1 MKVLHIISRMNAG
14 GTATYL
20 SNLIL
25 GLEKLGYENL
35 LVHGNPHE
43 GEVEA
48 TSVIDLPSVRIP
60 ELRRELS
67 INGDIEAREKFAR
80 ILSRYSPNFV
90 HSHAFKAGLI
100 ARSVSQRNT
109 KFIHTFHGHHLY
121 DPEFGKL
128 ARYAMK
134 ISERTLNSRT
144 HAYVTVGKRVGKELH
159 SAHYFTRDFVSIPP
173 GVNSISKLSREE
185 ARKRIGIPT
194 NARVIGWLGRFI
206 EVKRPRV
213 LLQLAKTF
221 PDVVFV
227 MGGDGPMFE
236 DMKVS
241 APSNL
246 QMLGWIDSDLV
257 LSASD
262 LFLSTS
268 RSEGMPLALIEA
280 QQYGLPV
287 IAPDVG
293 SISEI
298 ILNGR
303 TGFCISEDLQEL
315 SNCLFKLL
323 NNDLLRK
330 QFSEDAAKFAR
341 EEFSREKMANR
352 HHQLYSQVQ
361 E

>member
-1 MKVLHIISRMNAG
+1 MKVLHVISRMNAG

-35 LVHGNPHE
+35 LVHGNPHD
-43 GEVEA
+43 GEIESSYVA
-48 TSVIDLPSVRIP
+48 DLPSFRIP
-60 ELRRELS
+60 ELRRQLS
-67 INGDIEAREKFAR
+67 IPNDIEARKKFTK
-80 ILSRYSPNFV
+80 ILYEYSPHFV

-100 ARSVSQRNT
+100 ARSVSQNRL

-128 ARYAMK
+128 ARYTMK
-134 ISERTLNSRT
+134 ISERVLEPRT
-144 HAYVTVGKRVGKELH
+144 HAYVTVGQRVGNELQ
-159 SAHYFTRDFVSIPP
+159 SARYFKKDFVSIPP
-173 GVNSISKLSREE
+173 GIDIVPHLSREE
-185 ARKRIGIPT
+185 ARKKLGIAT
-194 NARVIGWLGRFI
+194 NAKVVGWMGRFI
-206 EVKRPRV
+206 EVKRPKV
-213 LLQLAKTF
+213 LLELARSF
-221 PDVVFV
+221 PDAFFV
-227 MGGDGPMFE
+227 MGGDGPLFE
-236 DMKVS
+236 QMKSS

-246 QMLGWIDSDLV
+246 LMLGWVDSDLI

-280 QQYGLPV
+280 QRYGLPV

-303 TGFCISEDLQEL
+303 TGFCIGENLQEL
-315 SNCLFKLL
+315 RTSIFDLL
-323 NNDLLRK
+323 NNEDLRK
-330 QFSEDAAKFAR
+330 EFSKCAANNAR
-341 EEFSREKMANR
+341 EEFSSEKMASR
-352 HHQLYSQVQ
+352 HHELYSRFLD
-361 E
+361 